1 MQEAPPG
8 DSSAPESQQAARRL
22 HGVRLT
28 IVMLALMLS
37 LLLEALDQ
45 TVVGTALP
53 RIIGNLHGF
62 DRYTWAVTA
71 YLLASTTM
79 IPLAGKLSDQ
89 FGRKWFLLGG
99 IVVFLVASALCGAA
113 TTINQLIAFRAL
125 QGLGAGVGI
134 SLVFT
139 SVADIFP
146 PLERARWQGVL
157 GSVYGVSSVAGPTL
171 GGWLTDHGP
180 LVGGFVTE
188 PTRWRW
194 VFLVNLPLGIV
205 ALGVLVAYLPADLS
219 VRSSEFTGWAAIRR
233 IDAAGAVL
241 SVAAS
246 ICFLVGLTQ
255 ASEAGSTWSSPGVL
269 ATVAAAAILFLV
281 FLVAERL
288 AVEPILPFGLFR
300 NRTFATDAILT
311 VFLYMALFG
320 AAFFVPLFLQGVL
333 GVSPTVAGATMT
345 PFSISIVI
353 GNSLA
358 GLAISILT
366 RYRAVTI
373 VGALL
378 MTAGVLLLTGLT
390 LTTNIVT
397 VAVFVAIAGLGMGIL
412 FTATSVAVQNSLP
425 PTHLGVGFGIVRYL
439 GQMGGTIGVAIVG
452 TVVNSSF
459 AGEIGRR
466 LPRAA
471 TSYLTSQQMSLVRNP
486 QALLSSSLHATI
498 VRSALRRTVS
508 RVPAGSGHEATV
520 AAATARLHQVLA
532 QVFEALRLSL
542 AISIR
547 HGLQTA
553 VVFCAGAVAAS
564 LFLRDAPE

>member
-1 MQEAPPG
+1 
-8 DSSAPESQQAARRL
+8 
-22 HGVRLT
+22 
-28 IVMLALMLS
+28 MLALMLS

-139 SVADIFP
+139 AVADIFP

-180 LVGGFVTE
+180 LVGGFVTDA
-188 PTRWRW
+188 TRWRW
-194 VFLVNLPLGIV
+194 VFLVNLPLGLV
-205 ALGVLVAYLPADLS
+205 ALAALVAYLPADLS

-241 SVAAS
+241 SVTAS

-255 ASEAGSTWSSPGVL
+255 ASEAGSTWTSPGVV
-269 ATVAAAAILFLV
+269 ATPAAAVGLFV
-281 FLVAERL
+281 AFLIAERF

-300 NRTFATDAILT
+300 NRTFATDAVLT
-311 VFLYMALFG
+311 VFLYMSLFG

-333 GVSPTVAGATMT
+333 GVSPTEAGAAMT
-345 PFSISIVI
+345 PFSIGIAG
-353 GNSLA
+353 GNALA
-358 GLAISILT
+358 GLAISRLA
-366 RYRAVTI
+366 RYRAITI
-373 VGALL
+373 VGAVV
-378 MTAGVLLLTGLT
+378 MTAGVLLLTGMT
-390 LTTNIVT
+390 LTTGVVT
-397 VAVFVAIAGLGMGIL
+397 VAVFVALAGLGMGVL

-452 TVVNSSF
+452 TVVNYSF
-459 AGEIGRR
+459 AREIARR
-466 LPRAA
+466 LPQGA
-471 TSYLTSQQMSLVRNP
+471 TRYLTQAQLATVRNP
-486 QALLSSSLHATI
+486 QALLSPSLHATL
-498 VRSALRRTVS
+498 VQSAMRRTVS
-508 RVPAGSGHEATV
+508 SIPGGAGRETSV
-520 AAATARLHQVLA
+520 AAATTKLHHVLT

-542 AISIR
+542 SVSIR
-547 HGLQTA
+547 HGLETA
-553 VVFCAGAVAAS
+553 ALFCAGAIVAS
-564 LFLRDAPE
+564 LFLRDASQ